1 MRVIACIEE
10 QDLAKKILVRLGL
23 PTEPLPT
30 ACAQAPPVTLELFP
44 DRANGQVSAR
54 RKPARFFPSAAAHR
68 EGAPRQRRQRR
79 RRRPLPGDPRPR
91 LRHRLDAVCVHGRTV
106 AQKYVGPSRRA
117 FLKEAKAAY
126 PTRVIV
132 GSGDL
137 CDEFDVLAMLR
148 ETGIDGAR
156 VARGGIGAP
165 WVSTVP
171 SAPTSRPSCGAPATS
186 TSPKTTSVRSG
197 TVRSRATSLPPAPAA
212 ADGHLTAAMDGDGD
226 DA

>member
-1 MRVIACIEE
+1 V
-10 QDLAKKILVRLGL
+10 
-23 PTEPLPT
+23 
-30 ACAQAPPVTLELFP
+30 
-44 DRANGQVSAR
+44 
-54 RKPARFFPSAAAHR
+54 
-68 EGAPRQRRQRR
+68 GA
-79 RRRPLPGDPRPR
+79 
-91 LRHRLDAVCVHGRTV
+91 
-106 AQKYVGPSRRA
+106 SRRA

-137 CDEFDVLAMLR
+137 CDELDVLAMLR

-165 WVSTVP
+165 WVSTVLSP
-171 SAPTSRPSCGAPATS
+171 PTSRPSCGASATS